1 MLDFLCV
8 YQCLEYWAGSLA
20 SFKNALKK
28 KNELMKFNTF
38 DLFEL
43 ITDVI
48 LFNVQITSTL
58 SKGSFFH
65 YGSWVL
71 LTQHQTSL
79 IASLLFI
86 MTR

>member
-1 MLDFLCV
+1 
-8 YQCLEYWAGSLA
+8 
-20 SFKNALKK
+20 
-28 KNELMKFNTF
+28 MKFNTF

-48 LFNVQITSTL
+48 LFNVQIISTL

-86 MTR
+86 MTRYPSLSFTFSAPTSSQAFLQGNGI

>member
-1 MLDFLCV
+1 
-8 YQCLEYWAGSLA
+8 
-20 SFKNALKK
+20 
-28 KNELMKFNTF
+28 MKFNTF